1 MKLALLGGSFNPLH
15 IGHAMLAETVATELG
30 YDMVLFVPAF
40 IPPHKTFADAPNAQD
55 RFNMTASFC
64 RSSTHFEATDCEIV
78 RGGVS
83 YTFDTVQFIIDKFK
97 GTLTGKPAL
106 IMGQENAAEFDKW
119 HRASEL
125 VRIADIIIARRSE
138 GEHAID
144 TAAFEN
150 KPTGSYTGGFG
161 NDAFVF
167 PYEHVLL
174 ENPMLPISSTEIR
187 ARIASGKSW
196 RYLVPERVFQ
206 YIIKHKLYGY
216 R

>member
-15 IGHAMLAETVATELG
+15 IGHAMLAETVVTELG
-30 YDMVLFVPAF
+30 YDTVLFVPAF
-40 IPPHKTFADAPNAQD
+40 IPPHKTFADAPSAQD
-55 RFNMTASFC
+55 RFNMTLSFC
-64 RSSTHFEATDCEIV
+64 RNSAHFEATDCEIA

-97 GTLTGKPAL
+97 GILTEKPAL

-119 HRASEL
+119 HRANEL
-125 VRIADIIIARRSE
+125 VHIANIIIARRSE
-138 GEHAID
+138 SERVID

-150 KPTGSYTGGFG
+150 KPTGSYTGGFDKG
-161 NDAFVF
+161 ELVF
-167 PYEHVLL
+167 PHAHVLL
-174 ENPMLPISSTEIR
+174 ENPLLPISSTDVR